1 MNDRVK
7 ALAEQA
13 GFSFWGD
20 CFFVTDPKSTGLA
33 ELDKFSALL
42 LDQCAELVGGYY
54 DERTQQWAGPTIKE
68 YFGIPDSQ

>member
-1 MNDRVK
+1 MNERVK
-7 ALAEQA
+7 ALAEKS

-20 CFFVTDPKSTGLA
+20 CFFVTNPKSKGLA
-33 ELDKFSALL
+33 ELEKFSALL

-68 YFGIPDSQ
+68 YFGGKE

>member
-20 CFFVTDPKSTGLA
+20 CFFVTDPKSTGLV

-68 YFGIPDSQ
+68 YFGGEE

>member
-54 DERTQQWAGPTIKE
+54 DERAMQWAGPTIKE
-68 YFGIPDSQ
+68 YFGVEE